1 MTSSFVMAAVFFV
14 LFLGLMALFAYGVSE
29 GSAGAGVCGF
39 VFGAIFLLAFISV
52 FQNAVYVETTCST
65 QGLHTVAGK
74 CVELIEVE

>member
-1 MTSSFVMAAVFFV
+1 MVGVYVLAVVFFV
-14 LFLGLMALFAYGVSE
+14 LFLCCLGMFSWGLFNNEAGPAMFGIIFGAALLMA
-29 GSAGAGVCGF
+29 
-39 VFGAIFLLAFISV
+39 AIAN

>member
-14 LFLGLMALFAYGVSE
+14 LFLVFAGMFVWGLSDSE
-29 GSAGAGVCGF
+29 VGPAVCGF
-39 VFGAIFLLAFISV
+39 IFGAIFLMGAISIYH
-52 FQNAVYVETTCST
+52 NAVYVETTCST